1 MFLVFSWAMNLRS
14 AENYCGVAHFHF
26 SRTCFGFPPLLSLL
40 LLFCSGTKSSSASFV
55 STLFP
60 SHEGEEESVRAP
72 LPYGGA
78 QKMGKSGV
86 CEQETP
92 THVQGCLLSAIF
104 FLSPH
109 LHFPYSQTAGR
120 VTKDANFLP
129 HRRSPPFLLGY
140 FLNLRAEPFF

>member
-14 AENYCGVAHFHF
+14 AENYCVVAHFHF

-92 THVQGCLLSAIF
+92 THVQGCLLSSSFRPISISHIPRLPGGLRKMRIF
-104 FLSPH
+104 CR
-109 LHFPYSQTAGR
+109 T
-120 VTKDANFLP
+120 
-129 HRRSPPFLLGY
+129 SPPFLLGY
-140 FLNLRAEPFF
+140 FFKPESRTFF